1 MAEREDLFES
11 LQAEVCRLGADRAAV
26 IDAARIETDRA
37 FRDMCAANA
46 CGMYGKCWM
55 CPPDIG
61 DIHELIDKVHS
72 YGQGLLYQTIGTLE
86 DSFDI
91 EGMQEAG
98 FNHARVSQKVES
110 ALQGLVPEKHLHLSC
125 GGCHLCEI
133 CTKPQGLPCRH
144 PDRALPSL
152 EGYGVD
158 VYNTT
163 KNTPLAYIN
172 GQNTVTY
179 FGAVL
184 FREA

>member
-1 MAEREDLFES
+1 MNTNEMISRVLD
-11 LQAEVCRLGADRAAV
+11 CGATKACIIRGDQV
-26 IDAARIETDRA
+26 VTSETFFDI
-37 FRDMCAANA
+37 CKSNS
-46 CGMYGKCWM
+46 CGNFGRCWM

-61 DIHELIDKVHS
+61 DIHELIGKVHS

-125 GGCHLCEI
+125 GGCRLCER
-133 CTKPQGLPCRH
+133 CAKRDNEPCRH
-144 PDRALPSL
+144 PDKALPPM
-152 EGYGVD
+152 EGYGID

-163 KNTPLAYIN
+163 KGTELKYIN
-172 GQNTVTY
+172 GQNTVTF
-179 FGAVL
+179 FGIVL
-184 FREA
+184 F